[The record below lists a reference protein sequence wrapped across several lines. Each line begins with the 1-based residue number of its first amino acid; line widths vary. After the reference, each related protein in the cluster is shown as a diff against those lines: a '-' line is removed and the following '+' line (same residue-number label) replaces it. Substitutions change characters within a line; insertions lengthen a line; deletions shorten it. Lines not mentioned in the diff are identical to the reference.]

1 MINAKEA
8 VKSLPQEEQDQVQQ
22 YITTIKEMKKK
33 LLELVSKGKKNI
45 EDGGDM
51 SSGLYLNN
59 EE

>member
-22 YITTIKEMKKK
+22 YIITIKEMKKK

-45 EDGGDM
+45 EEGGDM

>member
-22 YITTIKEMKKK
+22 YIIIIKEMKKK

-45 EDGGDM
+45 EEGGDM

>member
-8 VKSLPQEEQDQVQQ
+8 VKSLRQEEQDQVQQ
-22 YITTIKEMKKK
+22 YIIIIKEMKKK

-45 EDGGDM
+45 EEGGDM

>member
-1 MINAKEA
+1 MINAKDA

-22 YITTIKEMKKK
+22 YIITIKEMKKK

-45 EDGGDM
+45 EEGGDM